1 MPHPSWKLESTD
13 NLLWQ
18 LCFEGDWVM
27 SNASTLNAEDF
38 IEMTAGLRSGQRL
51 IFDVKA
57 IGVWDSYL
65 MITLIDVVKRCHDLE
80 IPIETSRLPE
90 GMSALLHLAS
100 LVPERMDAR
109 KGALKKTWLERLGD
123 SARSVWLDGIFL
135 TQFIGESALSMV
147 ALMAGRARFR
157 PIDLW
162 LQIQACGP
170 SALPIVTLISLL
182 VGLILAFVGAV
193 QLALFGAELYIAD
206 LVSLGMTREMGALM
220 TAIIMA
226 GRSGAAFAAQMGTM
240 NVNLEISALRVMGFT
255 ASDFLVLPR
264 MLALILVMPFL
275 GLYSDLM
282 GIIGGGIVAISFF
295 DIPVTQFI
303 QRTSESVHLTD
314 FFIGLF
320 KCSLFGILIAL
331 AGCFRGSQCGRS
343 ASAVGEAATSAVVT
357 SIVFIVVADSVVTLI
372 CNRLGI

>member
-1 MPHPSWKLESTD
+1 
-13 NLLWQ
+13 
-18 LCFEGDWVM
+18 M
-27 SNASTLNAEDF
+27 SNAAALNGEDF
-38 IEMTAGLRSGQRL
+38 NPMTEGLRDGQRL
-51 IFDVKA
+51 SLDVTRL
-57 IGVWDSYL
+57 GVWDSYL
-65 MITLIDVVKRCHDLE
+65 MIALIDVMRRCHDRH
-80 IPIETSRLPE
+80 IGVDTSGLPK
-90 GMSALLHLAS
+90 GMVALLELS
-100 LVPERMDAR
+100 SRVPERTDAI
-109 KGALKKTWLERLGD
+109 KGVAHRAWLERLGE
-123 SARSVWLDGIFL
+123 SARSVWLDGFFL
-135 TQFIGESALSMV
+135 TQFIGESATSMV
-147 ALMAGRARFR
+147 ALITGRARFR

-193 QLALFGAELYIAD
+193 QLALFGAELYMAD

-275 GLYSDLM
+275 GLYADLM

-295 DIPVTQFI
+295 DIPLTQFI

-320 KCSLFGILIAL
+320 KCSLFGVLIAL
-331 AGCFRGSQCGRS
+331 AGCFRGIQCGRS

-372 CNRLGI
+372 CHRLGI